1 MGRLIKAEYRKII
14 TTKLWWALLIPS
26 ILLAIGWAWLGG
38 YVFSEVASGLGEVF
52 RTAGL
57 RVDLDQMAWASLG
70 LTRAM
75 NFATLF
81 PMVFGALAV
90 ASEISRRTIT
100 TSFLTAPTRGSVLTA
115 KAIVYVIWGV
125 VYGIVVALGASI
137 GTLLGANA
145 DVLPSAGDWILI
157 LLSGILAC
165 LLWTLF
171 GMGVGALLGSPVA
184 ALLVLTLYAGLIGPV
199 SELIITSASGS
210 NIAGLMPNGSANG
223 LTGSTATEL
232 LFQQVSDAVAAS
244 GQADLIT
251 DRVVDG
257 FNDAVRFAAGA
268 PGAFALWLS
277 GLIFVAWTALF
288 FVTGMARNN
297 NRDIT

>member
-38 YVFSEVASGLGEVF
+38 YVFSEVASGLGEIF

>member
-1 MGRLIKAEYRKII
+1 
-14 TTKLWWALLIPS
+14 
-26 ILLAIGWAWLGG
+26 
-38 YVFSEVASGLGEVF
+38 
-52 RTAGL
+52 
-57 RVDLDQMAWASLG
+57 
-70 LTRAM
+70 
-75 NFATLF
+75 
-81 PMVFGALAV
+81 
-90 ASEISRRTIT
+90 
-100 TSFLTAPTRGSVLTA
+100 
-115 KAIVYVIWGV
+115 VYVLWGV
-125 VYGIVVALGASI
+125 VYGIVVAVGASI
-137 GTLLGANA
+137 GTLLGARSEM
-145 DVLPSAGDWILI
+145 LPSTGDWILI

-184 ALLVLTLYAGLIGPV
+184 ALLVLLAYAGLIGPLA
-199 SELIITSASGS
+199 EIFITTGTGS
-210 NIAGLMPNGSANG
+210 HVAGLMPNGSANG

-251 DRVVDG
+251 DEVVDG

-268 PGAFALWLS
+268 PGAFAMWVS

-297 NRDIT
+297 TRDIT